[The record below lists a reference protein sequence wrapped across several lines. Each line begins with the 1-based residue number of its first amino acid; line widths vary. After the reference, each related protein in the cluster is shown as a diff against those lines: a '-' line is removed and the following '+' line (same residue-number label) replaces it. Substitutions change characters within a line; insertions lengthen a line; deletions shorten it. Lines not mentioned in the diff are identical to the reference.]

1 MVHSTRHLEQP
12 FQLAARRCPH
22 PIFLDPSVRLS
33 VRVRDTNL
41 TLEAGQ
47 RGELSLLCVSE
58 GLAAEGRGRL
68 LKARSC
74 HLCSPVSSLVC
85 LSVRERARARHQP
98 GPRGRT
104 RR

>member
-22 PIFLDPSVRLS
+22 PIFLDPSARLS

-47 RGELSLLCVSE
+47 RGELSLLGVSE

-74 HLCSPVSSLVC
+74 HFCPHTSSLGWNVEGLGFHFVC
-85 LSVRERARARHQP
+85 FGCVYVSVRV
-98 GPRGRT
+98 
-104 RR
+104 